1 MTPPAESNFI
11 EGTNIQ
17 YAWDSTTLGDLKTC
31 LQYYYLQRIQGW
43 QPKEES
49 IHLRFGRLYQEAL
62 VNYTTLIIE
71 GKLKHEDAVHAAID
85 VLLRDSVGWWDDAD
99 LADMYGSAKNKTRF
113 NLIQLAI
120 WHMEHYRDDP
130 MKTHVLSN
138 KKAAVELSFTFEL
151 DWAPAAGGPNYILCG
166 HLDEVKEFAGELYVL
181 DNKTTGWGISSHY
194 FDQYDPENQMTL
206 YTLAG
211 QVLMDAPVKGV
222 IIDAASIQEL
232 KTEPTKIEF
241 KRGMTFRT
249 KDSIDEWIDEL
260 HYWFD
265 LQERAATADR
275 WPHNDKACGMYGGC
289 RFREVCS
296 KSPLVRERFLKASF
310 VQVPVEERWNPL
322 KPRTQSSLASL
333 VSLKR
338 NTQSAAE

>member
-1 MTPPAESNFI
+1 MTVESQFV

-17 YAWDSTTLGDLKTC
+17 YAYDSTTLGDLKTC

-49 IHLRFGRLYQEAL
+49 VHLKFGRLYQEAL
-62 VNYTTLIIE
+62 VDYTVLTLE
-71 GKLKHEDAVHAAID
+71 GGLKHEDAVHDAIGNLMRKSLD
-85 VLLRDSVGWWDDAD
+85 WWDEAD
-99 LADMYGSAKNKTRF
+99 IADMRGSAKSKTRF

-130 MKTHVLSN
+130 MKTRILSN
-138 KKAAVELSFTFEL
+138 GKAAVELSFTFEL
-151 DWAPAAGGPNYILCG
+151 DWAPVSGGPNYMLCG
-166 HLDEVKEFAGELYVL
+166 HLDEVKEFAGDLYVL
-181 DNKTTGWGISSHY
+181 DNKTTGTPISRWF

-222 IIDAASIQEL
+222 IIDGASVIEQVKE
-232 KTEPTKIEF
+232 TKIDF
-241 KRGMTFRT
+241 QRGMTFRT

-265 LQERAATADR
+265 LQERAAIADR

-296 KSPLVRERFLKASF
+296 KSPLVRERFLKAAF

-322 KPRTQSSLASL
+322 KPRTPSSLESSAL
-333 VSLKR
+333 LK
-338 NTQSAAE
+338 NTTPSAAE

>member
-1 MTPPAESNFI
+1 MTAESPFI

-49 IHLRFGRLYQEAL
+49 VHLRFGRLYQEAL
-62 VNYTTLIIE
+62 VNYTVSVIE
-71 GKLKHEDAVHAAID
+71 GGLKHEDAVHDAVG
-85 VLLRDSVGWWDDAD
+85 VLLRDSLNWWDDAD
-99 LADMYGSAKNKTRF
+99 LKDMRGSAKGKTRF
-113 NLIQLAI
+113 NLVQLAI

-130 MKTHVLSN
+130 MKTHILSDG
-138 KKAAVELSFTFEL
+138 KAAVELSFTFEL
-151 DWAPAAGGPNYILCG
+151 DWAPGSGDRNYVLCG

-181 DNKTTGWGISSHY
+181 DNKTTGFPLSSY
-194 FDQYDPENQMTL
+194 FFDQYDPENQMTL

-222 IIDAASIQEL
+222 IIDAAMVKEL
-232 KTEPTKIEF
+232 EKETKIEF
-241 KRGMTFRT
+241 QRGMTFRT
-249 KDSIDEWIDEL
+249 KDNIDEWVDEL
-260 HYWFD
+260 RYWFD
-265 LQERAATADR
+265 LQERAAIADR

-296 KSPLVRERFLKASF
+296 KSPLVRERFLKAAF

-322 KPRTQSSLASL
+322 KPRTRSTLKSSASP
-333 VSLKR
+333 KK